1 MCGWYSDI
9 VEEMQN
15 EEREMNIQ
23 NKIDVIK
30 DEIKIIKKR
39 IEPQDC
45 GHLYTTVDV
54 LEHRLKELKKE
65 LKNA

>member
-1 MCGWYSDI
+1 
-9 VEEMQN
+9 
-15 EEREMNIQ
+15 MNIQ